1 MKSDHI
7 LRLGRLRR
15 RKMEGVELN
24 VRESDVFSLRARV
37 LTVEGSRQ
45 QSQVTLL
52 TKGSKANVL
61 LSRE

>member
-52 TKGSKANVL
+52 TKGSKAGVL